1 MTHRIISQWQ
11 QFCAAT
17 KRFNFHA
24 LETSPVHFSSW
35 QGPIFC
41 GTACS
46 ANCKNHNFY
55 LWLGNSFLFLC
66 DSASAGS
73 LRTGTRV
80 LSSSKNL
87 SKYLLD
93 VFPFFSLQIGRRST
107 EGIQDICLHFHS
119 RSIKTHL
126 FTSFWGHPAL
136 KSQIFSFQG
145 LFFLPN
151 EFVTRK
157 KV

>member
-1 MTHRIISQWQ
+1 MTHRIISQQQ
-11 QFCAAT
+11 QFCAALRNALIFT
-17 KRFNFHA
+17 LQKLLQCIFHLGRGPFFVVLPA
-24 LETSPVHFSSW
+24 RQTAKIITFIYGLE
-35 QGPIFC
+35 I
-41 GTACS
+41 
-46 ANCKNHNFY
+46 
-55 LWLGNSFLFLC
+55 LFFFC

-136 KSQIFSFQG
+136 KSQIFFSGSLFSFQM
-145 LFFLPN
+145 N
-151 EFVTRK
+151 S
-157 KV
+157 